1 MKKNNDLRK
10 RDHLTSTRNLEKALK
25 AEGFAEDLIPSENA
39 LTRQP
44 VKATT
49 LSPQR
54 GHCGNQA
61 HLQDHRQSNGIRSFR
76 NLRERGRQRQK
87 QRRQRRFQR

>member
-1 MKKNNDLRK
+1 M
-10 RDHLTSTRNLEKALK
+10 EKAPK
-25 AEGFAEDLIPSENA
+25 VEGFAEDLISRENA

-54 GHCGNQA
+54 GHRGNQA
-61 HLQDHRQSNGIRSFR
+61 HLQDHRQSNGIHGFR
-76 NLRERGRQRQK
+76 NLRERGK
-87 QRRQRRFQR
+87 AKAKTKEAKEISKVKEKDT